1 MKKLLLL
8 LVLFVSC
15 STPQDDVTVV
25 IDCDCDRIVEKH
37 TFNVVG
43 TLQNPAIVYHTV
55 YTTINDCTQI
65 QRTKTFDTTNINL
78 IPQLGDCK

>member
-8 LVLFVSC
+8 LVFTSC
-15 STPQDDVTVV
+15 STPQDEATIVT
-25 IDCDCDRIVEKH
+25 DCECDRIVEKH

-78 IPQLGDCK
+78 IPQIGDCK